1 MLETQISQVAP
12 QEATSSQTPEVFPSQ
27 TETNPKG
34 IINALQL
41 RDGKQLEDPIMKTK
55 TIVGEIESEKQ
66 QDITNSEV
74 VENLVYVGT
83 NPPVHNDGDDGGD
96 EEEER
101 IFDGLSLGAK
111 ERGFGAD
118 SVRKYE
124 DSETK
129 IYLPQVR
136 NLARPVL
143 GLARPCHPPEQLLLL
158 LLRF

>member
-1 MLETQISQVAP
+1 MEDRKMNEGVVDSCF
-12 QEATSSQTPEVFPSQ
+12 PEDTTNIVDSCFP
-27 TETNPKG
+27 
-34 IINALQL
+34 
-41 RDGKQLEDPIMKTK
+41 
-55 TIVGEIESEKQ
+55 
-66 QDITNSEV
+66 
-74 VENLVYVGT
+74 
-83 NPPVHNDGDDGGD
+83 
-96 EEEER
+96 ER

-111 ERGFGAD
+111 EMGFGAD

-143 GLARPCHPPEQLLLL
+143 GLARPCHPPELLLLL

>member
-1 MLETQISQVAP
+1 MCKWQRSKRLQIL
-12 QEATSSQTPEVFPSQ
+12 PSLLY
-27 TETNPKG
+27 E
-34 IINALQL
+34 
-41 RDGKQLEDPIMKTK
+41 MKK
-55 TIVGEIESEKQ
+55 EFF
-66 QDITNSEV
+66 
-74 VENLVYVGT
+74 L
-83 NPPVHNDGDDGGD
+83 
-96 EEEER
+96 ER

-143 GLARPCHPPEQLLLL
+143 GLARPCHTPELLLLL